1 MRKLFIL
8 TTLVF
13 ALVSGAAATIVA
25 AAIYSQGTTA
35 QASWQNHTP

>member
-13 ALVSGAAATIVA
+13 ALVSGAAATIVG
-25 AAIYSQGTTA
+25 AAIYSQDTTA
-35 QASWQNHTP
+35 QASW